1 MPLVGLVGSCK
12 LEIAR
17 LGWLF
22 DAVTVICFVRV
33 LLSAVAV
40 RVCVP
45 VVVGV
50 QLMVMVVFAP
60 AARMFMVCV
69 PMVVE
74 PSCNV
79 TWNRSAGP
87 VPLLV
92 IIIFMG

>member
-1 MPLVGLVGSCK
+1 MLLYRAWTCS
-12 LEIAR
+12 
-17 LGWLF
+17 
-22 DAVTVICFVRV
+22 V
-33 LLSAVAV
+33 LP
-40 RVCVP
+40 P